1 MVNLKM
7 NDNHTCRIETD
18 VRGHFKNA
26 PDLKA
31 FLNACSLDAQASL
44 WAVLHSITED
54 AVRRINETSALTI
67 QEEKFLRDEMFKMTL
82 KGLTAENYEDFI
94 SELKEY
100 S

>member
-18 VRGHFKNA
+18 VTGHFRNA
-26 PDLKA
+26 PDLKE

-44 WAVLHSITED
+44 WTVLHSITED
-54 AVRRINETSALTI
+54 AVKRINETSALTI
-67 QEEKFLRDEMFKMTL
+67 QEEKYLRNEIFKMTMD
-82 KGLTAENYEDFI
+82 GLTAENYEDFI

>member
-1 MVNLKM
+1 M
-7 NDNHTCRIETD
+7 NDNHTVLIETD
-18 VRGHFKNA
+18 VRAHFKNA

-54 AVRRINETSALTI
+54 AVKRINETSVLTL
-67 QEEKFLRDEMFKMTL
+67 QEEKFLRDEMFKMTMER
-82 KGLTAENYEDFI
+82 LTVENYEDFI
-94 SELKEY
+94 CELQEY